1 MTKAFEVTEE
11 VIKEVEECGALG
23 MTMDQTAWSMG
34 VNPSTLYKYKAQMG
48 ALNDA
53 ISRGRARGI
62 RNVTTNLREQISD
75 GNAQST
81 MFYLKNQSPTEW
93 ANDLQNV
100 AKIQVNLSR
109 ISDSELL
116 SELREDP
123 ALLKVVNPPAIEDKN
138 SNDINSL

>member
-1 MTKAFEVTEE
+1 MSKAFEVTDE

-100 AKIQVNLSR
+100 AKIQVNLAR

-116 SELREDP
+116 SELRDDP
-123 ALLKVVNPPAIEDKN
+123 ALLKVVNAPQIDE
-138 SNDINSL
+138 

>member
-1 MTKAFEVTEE
+1 MKAFEVTEE

-34 VNPSTLYKYKAQMG
+34 INPSTLYKYKAQMG

-116 SELREDP
+116 SELRDDP

>member
-1 MTKAFEVTEE
+1 MKAFEVTEE
-11 VIKEVEECGALG
+11 VLEEVEECGALG
-23 MTMDQTAWSMG
+23 MSMDQISWSLG
-34 VNPSTLYKYKAQMG
+34 VNPSTLYKYKSKMG
-48 ALNDA
+48 ALNEA

-81 MFYLKNQSPTEW
+81 MFYLKNRSADQW
-93 ANDLQNV
+93 NNDTQNV
-100 AKIQVNLSR
+100 AKIQINLSR

-123 ALLKVVNPPAIEDKN
+123 VLLKAVNIPQLEE
-138 SNDINSL
+138 

>member
-1 MTKAFEVTEE
+1 MSKAFEVTDKVLE
-11 VIKEVEECGALG
+11 EVEECGSLG

-62 RNVTTNLREQISD
+62 RSVTTNLREQISD

-81 MFYLKNQSPTEW
+81 MFYLKNRAADQW

-100 AKIQVNLSR
+100 AKI
-109 ISDSELL
+109 
-116 SELREDP
+116 
-123 ALLKVVNPPAIEDKN
+123 
-138 SNDINSL
+138 

>member
-1 MTKAFEVTEE
+1 MKAFEVTEE
-11 VIKEVEECGALG
+11 VLKEVEECGALG
-23 MTMDQTAWSMG
+23 LNLEQTSWNLG
-34 VNPSTLYKYKAQMG
+34 INPSTLYRNKVKSA
-48 ALNDA
+48 ALQSA
-53 ISRGRARGI
+53 LTRGQARGI
-62 RNVTTNLREQISD
+62 RNMTGCLRDQAES
-75 GNAQST
+75 GNTHAT
-81 MFYLKNQSPTEW
+81 MFYLKNRAADQW

-116 SELREDP
+116 SELRDDP

>member
-116 SELREDP
+116 SELRDDP
-123 ALLKVVNPPAIEDKN
+123 ALLKVVNPPELEHN
-138 SNDINSL
+138 

>member
-1 MTKAFEVTEE
+1 MSKAFQVTDD
-11 VIKEVEECGALG
+11 VLKEVEECGALG
-23 MTMDQTAWSMG
+23 MSMDQISWYIG

-48 ALNDA
+48 ALHDA

-81 MFYLKNQSPTEW
+81 MFYLKNRAADQW

-116 SELREDP
+116 SELRDDP
-123 ALLKVVNPPAIEDKN
+123 ALLKAVNIPQIEE
-138 SNDINSL
+138 

>member
-1 MTKAFEVTEE
+1 VTKAFEVTEE

-34 VNPSTLYKYKAQMG
+34 VNPSTLFKYKAQMG

-116 SELREDP
+116 SELRDDP
-123 ALLKVVNPPAIEDKN
+123 ALLKVVNPPELEHN
-138 SNDINSL
+138 

>member
-1 MTKAFEVTEE
+1 MKAFEVTDKVLE
-11 VIKEVEECGALG
+11 EVEECGALG

-48 ALNDA
+48 ALKEA

-62 RNVTTNLREQISD
+62 RSMTGNLKDQAEAGSTH
-75 GNAQST
+75 AT

-100 AKIQVNLSR
+100 AKIQVNLAR

-116 SELREDP
+116 SELRDDP
-123 ALLKVVNPPAIEDKN
+123 ALLKAVNVQQIEE
-138 SNDINSL
+138 

>member
-1 MTKAFEVTEE
+1 MTKAFEVTQQ
-11 VIKEVEECGALG
+11 VLDEVEECGALG

-34 VNPSTLYKYKAQMG
+34 VNPSTLYKYKAKMG
-48 ALNDA
+48 ALNEA

-62 RNVTTNLREQISD
+62 RSMTGNLKDQAEA
-75 GNAQST
+75 GNTHAT

-123 ALLKVVNPPAIEDKN
+123 ALLKVVNPPELEHN
-138 SNDINSL
+138 

>member
-1 MTKAFEVTEE
+1 MSKAFEVTDE

-100 AKIQVNLSR
+100 AKIQVNLAR

-116 SELREDP
+116 SELRDDP
-123 ALLKVVNPPAIEDKN
+123 ALLKAVNVQQIEE
-138 SNDINSL
+138 

>member
-1 MTKAFEVTEE
+1 MKAFEVTEE
-11 VIKEVEECGALG
+11 VLEEVEECGALG
-23 MTMDQTAWSMG
+23 MSMDQISWSLG
-34 VNPSTLYKYKAQMG
+34 VNPSTLYKYKSKMG
-48 ALNDA
+48 ALNEA

-81 MFYLKNQSPTEW
+81 MFYLKNRSADQW
-93 ANDLQNV
+93 NNDTQNV
-100 AKIQVNLSR
+100 AKIQINLSR

-123 ALLKVVNPPAIEDKN
+123 VLLKAVNIPQIEE
-138 SNDINSL
+138 